1 MAMTIT
7 RKTYLMALG
16 LFTLGASYQRKAA
29 DCVTELE
36 KLLGVPDSDLRMT
49 VFGDAIFSGGDTTL
63 DEAMRRCGITIEEK
77 SE

>member
-1 MAMTIT
+1 MAMMISHQ
-7 RKTYLMALG
+7 TYLMALG
-16 LFTLGASYQRKAA
+16 LFTLGASYQRKAS

-36 KLLGVPDSDLRMT
+36 KLLGVPDSDLGMT

-63 DEAMRRCGITIEEK
+63 DEAMRKCGITVEEK